1 MKTQLFVSFLARKA
15 MIKKTGMVPIYCRV
29 RYGDTTAQFSTK
41 MDVLYINWDSKRTRV
56 KGNSKKAM
64 NLKLETLRI
73 SIIEKYD
80 ALIKTNVIITAKTI
94 IDYYKNDTLIMNS
107 VINVFKQHNTNMKS
121 LIGIEYSYG
130 SYKNYK
136 TTLKHLIKYINTKY
150 NANDIFL
157 NKINYDFIYN
167 FSQFLLLHTECNHN
181 GMMKHIQRFKKIT
194 NFCIKNDYITNDPFA
209 GFKISFKKSNRVYI
223 NKQELHTLKNITL
236 NDSLS
241 KVRDIFLFA
250 CYTGLSYIDLYNL
263 SLKNIRKGY
272 DNLQWIYVKR
282 HKTNIPSNIPILPP
296 AFSILKKYKKQK
308 NINRIFPMISNQKM
322 NKALKEI
329 AHLCNFNKNLTFH
342 SARHTFAT
350 TITLTNGVPIET
362 VSKMLGH
369 NNIKTTQLYA
379 RVIDSKI
386 SSDMLKLR
394 QKSI

>member
-15 MIKKTGMVPIYCRV
+15 MSKKTGMVPIYCRV

-41 MDVLYINWDSKRTRV
+41 IDVPYINWDSKRTRV

-64 NLKLETLRI
+64 NLKLERLRI

-94 IDYYKNDTLIMNS
+94 VDYYKNNTLIMNS

-194 NFCIKNDYITNDPFA
+194 NFCINNNYITNDPFA

-329 AHLCNFNKNLTFH
+329 AHLCNFNKKLTFH

-350 TITLTNGVPIET
+350 TVTLTNGVPIET

-369 NNIKTTQLYA
+369 NNIKTTQIYA
-379 RVIDSKI
+379 RVIDSKV
-386 SSDMLKLR
+386 SSDMLILR
-394 QKSI
+394 EKFI

>member
-15 MIKKTGMVPIYCRV
+15 MMKKNGMAPIYCRV
-29 RYGDTTAQFSTK
+29 RYDDTTAQFSTK
-41 MDVLYINWDSKRTRV
+41 IDVPYINWDSKRTRV

-80 ALIKTNVIITAKTI
+80 ELIRTNVIITAKI
-94 IDYYKNDTLIMNS
+94 IVDYYKNNTLIMNS

-150 NANDIFL
+150 NTNDIFL

-194 NFCIKNDYITNDPFA
+194 NFCIKNNYITKDPFF
-209 GFKISFKKSNRVYI
+209 GFKISFKKSNRVYVT
-223 NKQELHTLKNITL
+223 NNELHTLQNITL
-236 NDSLS
+236 NSSLS

-263 SLKNIRKGY
+263 SLKNITKGI

-282 HKTNIPSNIPILPP
+282 QKTNIS
-296 AFSILKKYKKQK
+296 F
-308 NINRIFPMISNQKM
+308 M
-322 NKALKEI
+322 
-329 AHLCNFNKNLTFH
+329 
-342 SARHTFAT
+342 
-350 TITLTNGVPIET
+350 
-362 VSKMLGH
+362 
-369 NNIKTTQLYA
+369 
-379 RVIDSKI
+379 
-386 SSDMLKLR
+386 
-394 QKSI
+394 

>member
-15 MIKKTGMVPIYCRV
+15 MSKKTGMVPIYCRV

-41 MDVLYINWDSKRTRV
+41 IDVPYINWDSKRTRV

-194 NFCIKNDYITNDPFA
+194 NFCINNNYITNDPFA

-263 SLKNIRKGY
+263 SLKNITKGI

-329 AHLCNFNKNLTFH
+329 AHLCNFNKKLTFH

-350 TITLTNGVPIET
+350 TVTLTNGVPIET

-386 SSDMLKLR
+386 SSDMLILR
-394 QKSI
+394 RKFF